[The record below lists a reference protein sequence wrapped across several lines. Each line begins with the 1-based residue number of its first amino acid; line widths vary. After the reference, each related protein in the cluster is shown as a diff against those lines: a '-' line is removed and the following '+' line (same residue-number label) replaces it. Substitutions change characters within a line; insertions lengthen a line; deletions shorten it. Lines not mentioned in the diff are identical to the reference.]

1 MINDLI
7 GFFTGA
13 PQNRRKYPRRPG
25 PFKAWAAQGTNWAQ
39 VVCMDISGS
48 GLGVIAQSTMTP
60 EANFRVMLDAKA
72 VLIRAKRVW
81 EKPGTLQG
89 KPAWRVGYT
98 FTGISADD
106 WDAVVRFCNNDAV
119 EVENKAQ
126 KELTL
131 VRMQADDVARLIP
144 KRLQDQLLG
153 MLVERRRL
161 APLSS
166 DKNPLVQYLYGGV
179 VKRNG
184 IALHRLVIHSRVRDA
199 ATGDIESFD
208 TRFVFDDQGNNVS
221 IDNDQQ

>member
-25 PFKAWAAQGTNWAQ
+25 PFKAWAAVGTNWAT

-48 GLGVIAQSTMTP
+48 GIGLISPSAVGP
-60 EANFRVMLDAKA
+60 EGNFRIMLDTRP

-89 KPAWRVGYT
+89 KPAWRLGYT

-106 WDAVVRFCNNDAV
+106 WDAVVRFCNNDTV
-119 EVENKAQ
+119 VVENKAQ
-126 KELTL
+126 KELDL
-131 VRMQADDVARLIP
+131 VRLQADDVARLIP
-144 KRLQDQLLG
+144 KRLQDQLLS

-161 APLSS
+161 API
-166 DKNPLVQYLYGGV
+166 DEKTPLVQYLYGGV
-179 VKRNG
+179 VKRG
-184 IALHRLVIHSRVRDA
+184 PLALHRLVIHSRVRDLV
-199 ATGDIESFD
+199 TGDIASFD
-208 TRFVFDDQGNNVS
+208 TRFVFDDQGNNVA
-221 IDNDQQ
+221 IDEA